1 MSLQDHAVPLGGG
14 LLAALLLSLAW
25 VVPVFAEV
33 GDTDGLDAEELVLPL
48 ALAVVIAV
56 GAVAYW
62 RYRRS
67 QSRQG

>member
-1 MSLQDHAVPLGGG
+1 
-14 LLAALLLSLAW
+14 